1 MAERAIDIFRGS
13 VRVTVVRPSIIV
25 SSYKEPLI
33 GWTDTMAAGRTLI
46 LSIING
52 YLTIVKFRRDSFL
65 DIIPIDFVVNT
76 IFAATAF
83 TSLEPNPSLNIVHAT
98 SSHLNPITLGQII
111 DCCNKFARKYPSINQ
126 FRSPG
131 IKSVPNS

>member
-1 MAERAIDIFRGS
+1 
-13 VRVTVVRPSIIV
+13 
-25 SSYKEPLI
+25 
-33 GWTDTMAAGRTLI
+33 MAAGRTLI

-76 IFAATAF
+76 ILAATAF